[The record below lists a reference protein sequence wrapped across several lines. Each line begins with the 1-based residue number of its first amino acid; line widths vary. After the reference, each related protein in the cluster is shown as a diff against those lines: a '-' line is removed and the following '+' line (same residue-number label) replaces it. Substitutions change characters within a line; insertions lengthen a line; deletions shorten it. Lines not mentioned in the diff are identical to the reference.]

1 MVSRT
6 ESSSTGVFDLVMGLP
21 VHPLIVHLAVV
32 LIPLAAIAASVMAV
46 KPGVSRKYGAVIIGI
61 TVVGQLSLN
70 VAKLSGEALLE
81 RLDMELERHTE
92 LGNLA
97 PLASV
102 PLLVLV
108 ILLYQVDRR
117 RRGSKLRKLIA
128 LLTVIA
134 ALFAAGYISLT
145 GHSGAEAVWSW
156 VQFN

>member
-1 MVSRT
+1 MVSRA

-32 LIPLAAIAASVMAV
+32 LIPLAAIAAIVMAV

-61 TVVGQLSLN
+61 TVVGQLSSI

-117 RRGSKLRKLIA
+117 RRGSKVRKLIA
-128 LLTVIA
+128 VLTVVA
-134 ALFAAGYISLT
+134 AVFAAGYIALT

>member
-32 LIPLAAIAASVMAV
+32 LIPLAAIAAIVMAV
-46 KPGVSRKYGAVIIGI
+46 KPGISRKYGAVIIGI
-61 TVVGQLSLN
+61 TVVGQLSSI

-81 RLDMELERHTE
+81 RLDLELERHTE

-117 RRGSKLRKLIA
+117 RRGSKVRKLIA
-128 LLTVIA
+128 VLTVIA
-134 ALFAAGYISLT
+134 ALFAAGYIALT

>member
-1 MVSRT
+1 MVSRA

-32 LIPLAAIAASVMAV
+32 LIPLAAIAAIVMAV

-61 TVVGQLSLN
+61 TVVGQLSSI

-117 RRGSKLRKLIA
+117 RRGSKVRKLIA
-128 LLTVIA
+128 VLTVIA
-134 ALFAAGYISLT
+134 ALFAAGYIALT

>member
-32 LIPLAAIAASVMAV
+32 LIPLAAIAAIVMAV
-46 KPGVSRKYGAVIIGI
+46 KPGVSRKYGAVITGI
-61 TVVGQLSLN
+61 TVVGQLSSI

-117 RRGSKLRKLIA
+117 RRGSKVRKLIA
-128 LLTVIA
+128 VLTVLA
-134 ALFAAGYISLT
+134 ALFAAGYIALT

>member
-1 MVSRT
+1 MVSRA

-32 LIPLAAIAASVMAV
+32 LIPLAAIAAIVMAV

-61 TVVGQLSLN
+61 TVVGQLSSI

>member
-1 MVSRT
+1 
-6 ESSSTGVFDLVMGLP
+6 MGLP

-32 LIPLAAIAASVMAV
+32 LIPLAAIAAIVMAV

-61 TVVGQLSLN
+61 TVVGQLSSI

-117 RRGSKLRKLIA
+117 RRGSKVRNLIA
-128 LLTVIA
+128 VLTVIA
-134 ALFAAGYISLT
+134 ALFAAGYIALT

>member
-32 LIPLAAIAASVMAV
+32 LIPLAAIAAIVMAV

-61 TVVGQLSLN
+61 TVVGQLSSI

-117 RRGSKLRKLIA
+117 RRGSKVRKLIA
-128 LLTVIA
+128 VLTVVA
-134 ALFAAGYISLT
+134 AVFAAGYIALT

>member
-1 MVSRT
+1 MVSRA

-32 LIPLAAIAASVMAV
+32 LIPLAAIAAIVMAV

-61 TVVGQLSLN
+61 TVVGQLSSI

-117 RRGSKLRKLIA
+117 RRGSKVRKLIA
-128 LLTVIA
+128 VLTIVA
-134 ALFAAGYISLT
+134 ALFAAGYIALT